1 MGAINAP
8 CRSILDTDQVFS
20 TFLSGIQRT
29 MERTR
34 EDRQKQGGESL
45 GISRSSHTDCRRS
58 ANLAQSLQAMD
69 HSRFLLISTQMYGS
83 MLSRLHL
90 AQQIGTEL
98 AETMQGMGCDLLMH
112 SAYLDTS

>member
-1 MGAINAP
+1 
-8 CRSILDTDQVFS
+8 
-20 TFLSGIQRT
+20 
-29 MERTR
+29 
-34 EDRQKQGGESL
+34 
-45 GISRSSHTDCRRS
+45 
-58 ANLAQSLQAMD
+58 
-69 HSRFLLISTQMYGS
+69 MYGS